1 MVRNARSK
9 PTRNQI
15 ARIQELQALLP
26 AAEIVAIEHA
36 LHIEGK
42 SFDELT
48 AGQAKVYSNRLAA
61 RVRQLK
67 YENVGE
73 LQDSLITVEMNN
85 ILRRIQRKI
94 REANND

>member
-48 AGQAKVYSNRLAA
+48 TGQAKVCSNRLAA

-67 YENVGE
+67 YENVGGSE
-73 LQDSLITVEMNN
+73 DSLITIEMNT